1 MAKSI
6 RQEVAKP
13 STGSCMH
20 ELIESDSI
28 GKIIRILVK
37 LNISFQ

>member
-1 MAKSI
+1 MGKSI
-6 RQEVAKP
+6 SQEVAKP

-20 ELIESDSI
+20 ELVESDIKS
-28 GKIIRILVK
+28 KKIRILRK